1 MCWCKHNNDGNN
13 TTRNWI
19 ILLNIINVKKE
30 ITQHYL
36 DWGATLALFKEI
48 QALGWLNFVT
58 GVNLLWLVSLKI
70 QQSKKCLDTSILHL
84 PLAHVS
90 SPISETIHVS
100 SLITTI
106 KKNKIVSLFF
116 NVGLN
121 NFTNSL
127 SSIFIPISLHLCYN
141 IYSF

>member
-1 MCWCKHNNDGNN
+1 MWWCKHNNDGNN

-58 GVNLLWLVSLKI
+58 GVDLLWLVSLKI
-70 QQSKKCLDTSILHL
+70 QQSNKCLDTSTLHL
-84 PLAHVS
+84 PLTHVS
-90 SPISETIHVS
+90 SLISETIHVS
-100 SLITTI
+100 PLITTI
-106 KKNKIVSLFF
+106 KKNKIVSLLF

-121 NFTNSL
+121 IFTNSL
-127 SSIFIPISLHLCYN
+127 SSIFTLISLHLCCN
-141 IYSF
+141 IYLF